1 MEISK
6 EFKNLGLKVNRGL
19 EDFIQ
24 LYLKKSMK
32 SKIDGPYPFHEAAN
46 ALSRFGQGLQSGKVL
61 LKFASEPGH

>member
-1 MEISK
+1 M
-6 EFKNLGLKVNRGL
+6 NRGL

-46 ALSRFGQGLQSGKVL
+46 ALSRFGQGLHSGKVL
-61 LKFASEPGH
+61 LKIASEPEH